1 MDDAEFALRKEI
13 VATCRAMNDA
23 GINQG
28 MSGNVSVRWGE
39 GLLISP
45 SSVDYS
51 IMSAKD
57 IVYMAMDGTCQ
68 GALPPST
75 EWRFHQA
82 ILDQRPE
89 FNAVVHAHPTYCT
102 ALAIAHR
109 EIPAV
114 HYMVAAGGGPTVRC
128 APYATYGTQALSDN
142 ALAALENRKWC
153 LLAHHGMIACGVNLG
168 KALWLAVELETLA
181 RQYVISLQLGEPPVL
196 SDAEIDI
203 VVEKFN
209 SYGHPDAA
217 FFKSKQP

>member
-45 SSVDYS
+45 SSIEYS
-51 IMSAKD
+51 VMSASD
-57 IVYMAMDGTCQ
+57 IVYMAMDGTYE

-75 EWRFHQA
+75 EWRFHRA
-82 ILDQRPE
+82 ILAKRPE
-89 FNAVVHAHPTYCT
+89 FNAIVHAHPTYCT
-102 ALAIAHR
+102 ALAISHR

-114 HYMVAAGGGPTVRC
+114 HYMVAASGGPNVRC

-142 ALAALENRKWC
+142 ALAALESRKCC
-153 LLAHHGMIACGVNLG
+153 LLAHHGMIACEVNLG
-168 KALWLAVELETLA
+168 KALWLAIELETLA
-181 RQYVISLQLGEPPVL
+181 RQYVVALQLGEPPVL
-196 SDAEIDI
+196 PDAEIAI
-203 VVEKFN
+203 VVEKFR
-209 SYGHPDAA
+209 SYGQQSDAE
-217 FFKSKQP
+217 